1 MDSFIK
7 FALDVMNDHMLMVIF
22 LFVLFFFSKLL
33 FLKKHIYSLFDP
45 LFLFLV
51 FNTCSLITVFFVCFY
66 KDNFHGFY
74 DFLIFDICFFL
85 PAIFIKPINFRLY
98 RASFSLVVNNDGYLF
113 YKIIA
118 SIFIIPTFL
127 LWFTRGVPL
136 FAENVTDAKVLL
148 YAGGFGVV
156 RYIHFIL
163 PLYLFFVGVLF
174 FLDTNGNVKKSI
186 IKKTFILILLMFVFL
201 FFLTSGSKSGIVP
214 MLFCL
219 AFANECYPE
228 SNKYFLI
235 KKILI
240 LFLLIAIALVFVVL
254 VFSGLQ
260 ETGIIEAAFTALGI
274 RLLASGDLFYF
285 WYEFNLEN
293 TYTPNFNLTNYVFQ
307 PLFSMLGITSHEY
320 PLGAIIMNE
329 ATGYPITSFGPNAQL
344 PVVMAL
350 AWGPLKYL
358 GAFFAGT
365 SLFLLR
371 YKSFYFMRKFGSG
384 GAILFSLVFF
394 YVSSIYTDVNY
405 FLSML
410 YSFLILF
417 APLYIIFNFL
427 IFGFRNGKNI

>member
-1 MDSFIK
+1 
-7 FALDVMNDHMLMVIF
+7 
-22 LFVLFFFSKLL
+22 
-33 FLKKHIYSLFDP
+33 
-45 LFLFLV
+45 
-51 FNTCSLITVFFVCFY
+51 
-66 KDNFHGFY
+66 
-74 DFLIFDICFFL
+74 
-85 PAIFIKPINFRLY
+85 
-98 RASFSLVVNNDGYLF
+98 
-113 YKIIA
+113 
-118 SIFIIPTFL
+118 
-127 LWFTRGVPL
+127 
-136 FAENVTDAKVLL
+136 
-148 YAGGFGVV
+148 
-156 RYIHFIL
+156 
-163 PLYLFFVGVLF
+163 
-174 FLDTNGNVKKSI
+174 
-186 IKKTFILILLMFVFL
+186 
-201 FFLTSGSKSGIVP
+201 